1 MTSPKMSSGR
11 FPTISKSS
19 AELLSPVL
27 GCGLLLPNDSCLS
40 IETVYF
46 VSLSLA
52 VGIEILRCERTRQ
65 TISVWGGTFFFFFC
79 GWSLCVGL
87 GAEMQGNDGGLQF
100 IRVVSST
107 RYQDETKARVLGP
120 RASPLIG

>member
-1 MTSPKMSSGR
+1 MRENPADD
-11 FPTISKSS
+11 ISM
-19 AELLSPVL
+19 
-27 GCGLLLPNDSCLS
+27 GG
-40 IETVYF
+40 
-46 VSLSLA
+46 
-52 VGIEILRCERTRQ
+52 GIFI
-65 TISVWGGTFFFFFC
+65 FFC

-120 RASPLIG
+120 RASPLIGQQPQAAARPYFYFVSRLF